1 MNVEQSLARARIY
14 DVLAS
19 LYLNQPDAELVAAFG
34 AVAGALAQSAGLTD
48 IALPIAED
56 VAALQADYNAL
67 FFVPVSGRYL
77 PPYESAQR
85 ARRLWGPITH
95 QVADFYASVGFDPA
109 RLRMDEHWQ
118 RLDAPDHIGVELACL
133 SALWQTRAAAPA
145 PEITGAIDFFT
156 REHIRRW
163 LPAYGDQLAQNAETS
178 LYRLLGR
185 LTRAFV
191 ENEDA

>member
-19 LYLNQPDAELVAAFG
+19 LYLNQPYAELVAAFD
-34 AVAGALAQSAGLTD
+34 AVAGTLAQSAGLTD
-48 IALPIAED
+48 VALPIAED

-95 QVADFYASVGFDPA
+95 QVANFYASVGFDLA

-118 RLDAPDHIGVELACL
+118 RLDAPDHAGIELACL
-133 SALWQTRAAAPA
+133 SALLRAYAETSSPDLA
-145 PEITGAIDFFT
+145 GAIDFFA

-163 LPAYGDQLAQNAETS
+163 LPPYGDAVAQNAETP

-191 ENEDA
+191 LDDDA